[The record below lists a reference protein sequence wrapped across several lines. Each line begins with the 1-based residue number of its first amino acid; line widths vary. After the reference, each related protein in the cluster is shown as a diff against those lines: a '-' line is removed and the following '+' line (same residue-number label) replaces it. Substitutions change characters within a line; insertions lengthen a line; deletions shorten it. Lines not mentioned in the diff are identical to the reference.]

1 MEYLIGSLATFILV
15 NMMSKRMIKDK
26 ELKVKQT
33 FVYRQS
39 HIFDLVKP
47 LLPPLNTLKP
57 ERKSQSMNHENKTNV
72 KVIIMGSQAFWIKDN
87 MFYMADM
94 DGQHIDKESTRRVD
108 TMAMDRVELDKM
120 LFIMDQLRDRNTDDS
135 GSSGN

>member
-1 MEYLIGSLATFILV
+1 MEYLLGSLTTFILIT
-15 NMMSKRMIKDK
+15 MMSKKMLKDK
-26 ELKVKQT
+26 DLKVKQA
-33 FVYRQS
+33 FMYRQS

-47 LLPPLNTLKP
+47 LLPPIGSLRP
-57 ERKSQSMNHENKTNV
+57 ERKSQSINHENKTNV

-94 DGQHIDKESTRRVD
+94 DGHIIDKDTTRRVD
-108 TMAMDRVELDKM
+108 TMGMDKVELDKM
-120 LFIMDQLRDRNTDDS
+120 LFIMDQLRDGKLNDS